1 MEPNVAASSSEAVAT
16 VTLPEWVV
24 FSCDDQLFGVPLLLT
39 REVVLPQPLTRL
51 PGCGAEVGG
60 LMGLR
65 GRVITVFDLGIVL
78 ARRTVL
84 HRDYR
89 ILVIDHNERVAGLAV
104 DSVAEIAR
112 NEAAVLAA
120 PPEEGVLESV
130 RDAVVGVGQLDGRQ
144 FLALD
149 PNCILNRLLV

>member
-1 MEPNVAASSSEAVAT
+1 MEPNPTASVTEAVAT

-78 ARRTVL
+78 GRRSVL
-84 HRDYR
+84 CRDYR
-89 ILVIDHNERVAGLAV
+89 ILVVDHNERVAGLAV
-104 DSVAEIAR
+104 DAVAEIAR
-112 NEAAVLAA
+112 NEAAVLTA
-120 PPEEGVLESV
+120 PSEEGVSDSL
-130 RDAVVGVGQLDGRQ
+130 RDAVVGIGQLEGKR

-149 PNCILNRLLV
+149 PNCILSRLLV

>member
-1 MEPNVAASSSEAVAT
+1 MREQTFAGARKVVSNPAYLHYFPTAYPRPPGKTFNRLSMEPNVAASETEAVAT

-39 REVVLPQPLTRL
+39 REVTLPQPLTRL

-78 ARRTVL
+78 GRRSVL

-89 ILVIDHNERVAGLAV
+89 ILVVDHDERVAGLAV
-104 DSVAEIAR
+104 DSVAEIER
-112 NEAAVLAA
+112 N
-120 PPEEGVLESV
+120 
-130 RDAVVGVGQLDGRQ
+130 
-144 FLALD
+144 
-149 PNCILNRLLV
+149 